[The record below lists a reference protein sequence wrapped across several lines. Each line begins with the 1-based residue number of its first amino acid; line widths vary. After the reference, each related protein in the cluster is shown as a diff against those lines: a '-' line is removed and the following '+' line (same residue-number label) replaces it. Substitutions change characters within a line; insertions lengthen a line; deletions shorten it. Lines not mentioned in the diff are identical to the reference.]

1 MTLADETVAM
11 VATVVSS
18 GGANLAQERA
28 IGHPV
33 DRPLK
38 VAAGPG
44 TGKTYL
50 LAERYLRLL
59 SAEGLAPHQ
68 ILALTFTNRAAGE
81 MRERIARHGLLSGT
95 LTSTLDLSEAWI
107 GTFHGTC
114 LRLLQ
119 EQPLATGLTRGLAA
133 IDGVERQRLRA
144 DIRERLLDGALGD
157 EGWQPDDALLLEL
170 ADDGFWRGAWA
181 TVDRLQDLLVAP
193 EEFLIE
199 ATARATR
206 PRAEAETWASA
217 QASTASKT
225 SRSRDKAQA
234 AAANASADYALLPGL
249 AAIVATV
256 YRAYRDELHRRGLLD
271 FPGQIMAAYR
281 LLTAHPAV
289 AARYKAQ
296 FRHILV
302 DEVQDTSGAQMRLV
316 AALAAPD
323 LSNVTV
329 IGDGKQSIYG
339 WRGARPENL
348 ARFRPAEHGGAEIVL
363 GRNYRSY
370 QEIVDVA
377 AHALVPLVASGR
389 VAAAELELIAA
400 RGSAGQPVVTLA
412 SPADPDEDGDDGAAD
427 VAGGALS
434 LDEGRRREA
443 AYIAARVRALL
454 ADGQRGE
461 DIVILLRSVARADVY
476 EQALREA
483 GVPTLLGGGQG
494 FFARPEVRDAL
505 ALLRAAVDPLD
516 DVALVR
522 VMQGPLCGLS
532 DVAVAAVARH
542 AAYGRLYQGLARAET
557 LPFSVPARDE
567 TVRRAQSLVA
577 LLGRIG
583 RQLEALPLPELL
595 QEMLQESGYLD
606 YVRTRPEANRARA
619 LANLERLRRA
629 ADTYAALHPLDTAAA
644 FARQL
649 SYSLEEGLD
658 EAEESVD
665 AGPDVVRLMTV
676 HQAKGLEFPVVIVAD
691 ARPRAYRLDGA
702 ANVAYDEDEGFL
714 LLKRHDPTTLETR
727 DAADVEGYKERERAR
742 TLEEER
748 YVWYVALTRAEQ
760 RLILTTPRPL
770 GKKLRAG
777 EQWPL
782 QELYAVL
789 TAGAPPPR
797 LVDAARIE
805 MFGPPRADETA
816 ATDLVSPQEIE
827 QALDRVRAAATIAVQ
842 EETPADSDLP
852 ASPVTLSYEALRAYR
867 ACPRRY
873 QLGHVL
879 GLPPVPPALRPRLP
893 AGEVSDYD
901 PAILSKAVQQ
911 ALRNPHPGNPH
922 PQPLSRARERGA
934 QNEVLLAAFIEA
946 CRAQGVAEDELE
958 QLYLPHGRR
967 LLDLYLQHAVGAGQ
981 AQRVYAELAV
991 RQLMRDGPIPV
1002 YLVGQIDAVDLD
1014 ADGWRL
1020 IDYGTP
1026 SPPTP
1031 WLTGPPIPSRGIA
1044 GPTRLSR
1051 DAGEGEQNK
1060 RIHTGG
1066 EDQSHVPYSL
1076 LQREEDVL
1084 LSPEVVKATEATGV
1098 PPSPAHGRG
1107 VGGEGC
1113 PAAGHQ
1119 VGGDKLPSPA
1129 HGRGVGG
1136 EGSPNDTDVALEV
1149 RLYKAAWQAGTGA
1162 ALDGAV
1168 TDRDRDPRLYIY
1180 EAEQGALREV
1190 AGDPDTLRAAVNLLC
1205 DVAAKVSAGDF
1216 AVPPGYD
1223 PPCATCAFGGPYG
1236 LCPDRRNRTS
1246 SSTPAD
1252 TTQRDRALAGEVYGA
1267 RRYDHG
1273 AAPGQFPMLGPNAL
1287 GEEQGLIP
1295 DAAGE
1300 TALMPAA
1307 PPCFLCGPE
1316 PEERCARAHLTGT
1329 LRDVRVGHGGN
1340 VRALLVEDGREVGLE
1355 LAPPWQALGTVLQE
1369 VLATGTP
1376 VRLAARHLLP
1386 GAPGQRPSY
1395 RAAERSLVV
1404 LDPDTLIDVT
1414 AVATADYCGRRA
1426 LVEDLSRRGG
1436 STSMAHGSRVHA
1448 AFARGLLRGDVSLGL
1463 DADGRAGKSD
1473 IVLDEYAEAVE
1484 QLRRVADWLR
1494 EHAIAGRVRT
1504 EALLLSPGLG
1514 LRGRAD
1520 AVIDLDGSPTV
1531 LDLKTGSSGGP
1542 DPRREHAVQLAA
1554 YDLLLR
1560 ERGHAPAANWL
1571 LYAGNAAGDVGRRV
1585 PVGRDDHAR
1594 VVRLRNELAAIA
1606 LLGRAPLSPYRAR
1619 CLGCRV
1625 IKECRTLSFLNGERE
1640 YALGQGEEEVRSRLS
1655 DADARFYRHYS
1666 ALLRLEGRAAA
1677 SSVGALWRL
1686 SVEERV
1692 ARGLAVLVDGA
1703 PRTVT
1708 DDDGGGEVWRFGV
1721 EHHSDLRES
1730 DTVLLSDG
1738 DPIAGEATS
1747 GVIERAGAGELVVRA
1762 QGQGAVGVQPR
1773 LVDRYSADVGTTRG
1787 LRTLWA
1793 WLSRPERLRRL
1804 VDGGMAPRFEAVV
1817 EPMIE
1822 GANEG
1827 QRRVIGLIGTARD
1840 YVLVQ
1845 GPPGAGKTRTIAQAV
1860 RLLRSEGKRV
1870 LLASFTNRAVD
1881 AMLDALHDDDQRDA
1895 VRLGSTGATAAHLH
1909 HLLLDGRARA
1919 AGIVDREGRLA
1930 LLEGAGLVAATVAT
1944 LAGAA
1949 YDDQSFDT
1957 VIVDEASQ
1965 LTVPDALAALRLA
1978 GRFVLVGDDKQ
1989 LPPVVQSKAAAEIE
2003 QGLSA
2008 TLFSLLGERLS
2019 ASGLEGRV
2027 LLSAQYR
2034 MNEEI
2039 CRFPSDEWYGGLL
2052 HPGNEGVAHGRLSL
2066 RPASVP
2072 LRWRDVLDPARP
2084 AVFVP
2089 VAPGPAKDRS
2099 GGPTEGP
2106 TGSAGV
2112 PPVPV
2117 SARAREK
2124 LAADVSPG
2132 TAAVPAAHR
2141 RGTPV
2146 RVRQT
2151 ARPHTWPR
2159 GPRRSQWVT
2168 GVRGEQCTDPAV
2180 SGGAGVPPVPVS
2192 GGAGVPP
2199 VPASDRGQ
2207 ESSAA
2212 NATRPQDNVLQALPV
2227 TPPSNADN
2235 TARTSTAEARM
2246 VRDLCAA
2253 LVAGGVD
2260 AGEIGVIAP
2269 YRAQV
2274 ALIRGLLREGGLHGI
2289 VTDTVDRFQ
2298 GSERSVIL
2306 LSLVGGSGG
2315 VSHLLRDER
2324 RLNVALT
2331 RARHKLIL
2339 LGHAPDLRA
2348 DPLYA
2353 RLLDATVMVEPL

>member
-1 MTLADETVAM
+1 MILSDASVSATL
-11 VATVVSS
+11 S
-18 GGANLAQERA
+18 GSANLAQERA
-28 IGHPV
+28 ISHPV

-59 SAEGLAPHQ
+59 SAEELAPHQ

-95 LTSTLDLSEAWI
+95 ISSTLDLSEAWI

-119 EQPLATGLTRGLAA
+119 EQPLAAGLTRGLVA

-144 DIRERLLDGALGD
+144 DIRARLLDGRLGD
-157 EGWQPDDALLLEL
+157 KGWQGDDALLLEL

-199 ATARATR
+199 TTTRAVR
-206 PRAEAETWASA
+206 LRAEAETRSSA
-217 QASTASKT
+217 PAAARTARSK
-225 SRSRDKAQA
+225 DKAQA
-234 AAANASADYALLPGL
+234 AAANAVADYALLPGL
-249 AAIVATV
+249 AAVVATV

-271 FPGQIMAAYR
+271 FPGQIMAAYQ

-289 AARYKAQ
+289 AARYRAQ

-348 ARFRPAEHGGAEIVL
+348 AGFRPAEHGGAEIVL

-377 AHALVPLVASGR
+377 AHALAPLVAPGR
-389 VAAAELELIAA
+389 VAAAELELAAA

-412 SPADPDEDGDDGAAD
+412 GPTEVGGDSAVEDKGAS
-427 VAGGALS
+427 LS
-434 LDEGRRREA
+434 LDEGRRWEA
-443 AYIAARVRALL
+443 AYIAARVRALQD
-454 ADGQRGE
+454 DGQRGE

-476 EQALREA
+476 EEALRGA

-532 DVAVAAVARH
+532 DAAVAAVARH
-542 AAYGRLYQGLARAET
+542 AAYGRLYGGLTRAET

-567 TVRRAQSLVA
+567 TVRRALSLVA
-577 LLGRIG
+577 MLGRIG
-583 RQLEALPLPELL
+583 RRLEGLPLPELL
-595 QEMLQESGYLD
+595 QDMLQESGYTD
-606 YVRTRPEANRARA
+606 YVRTRPEADRARA

-644 FARQL
+644 FAREL

-658 EAEESVD
+658 EAEESVE

-702 ANVAYDEDEGFL
+702 ASVAYDEDEGFL
-714 LLKRHDPTTLETR
+714 LLKRRDPATLETR

-748 YVWYVALTRAEQ
+748 YVWYVALTRAER
-760 RLILTTPRPL
+760 RLILTTPRLL
-770 GKKLRAG
+770 GKKLRSG

-782 QELYAVL
+782 QELYAAL
-789 TAGAPPPR
+789 TMGAASQ
-797 LVDAARIE
+797 LVNAVCVE
-805 MFGPPRADETA
+805 TFGPPRADETA
-816 ATDLVSPQEIE
+816 AVEPVSTQEIE

-842 EETPADSDLP
+842 EEMPVGRDLP
-852 ASPVTLSYEALRAYR
+852 SGPVTLSYEALRAYR

-879 GLPPVPPALRPRLP
+879 GLPPVPPALQPRPP
-893 AGEVSDYD
+893 AGDTPDYD

-911 ALRNPHPGNPH
+911 AIRGPHL
-922 PQPLSRARERGA
+922 QPLSHARERGA
-934 QNEVLLAAFIEA
+934 GGETLLAAFVEA
-946 CRAQGVAEDELE
+946 CRARGVAGDEIE
-958 QLYLPHGRR
+958 RLYLPHGRR

-981 AQRVYAELAV
+981 VQRVYAELAV

-1002 YLVGQIDAVDLD
+1002 YLVGQIDRVELD

-1020 IDYGTP
+1020 IDYAMP
-1026 SPPTP
+1026 SPLLHERPATARLDRDRP
-1031 WLTGPPIPSRGIA
+1031 RPGWTGTGAAGQSQARPIKSEGQAQPIE
-1044 GPTRLSR
+1044 
-1051 DAGEGEQNK
+1051 GEGQAQPIE
-1060 RIHTGG
+1060 
-1066 EDQSHVPYSL
+1066 
-1076 LQREEDVL
+1076 
-1084 LSPEVVKATEATGV
+1084 
-1098 PPSPAHGRG
+1098 
-1107 VGGEGC
+1107 
-1113 PAAGHQ
+1113 
-1119 VGGDKLPSPA
+1119 GGDFGDGGAPA
-1129 HGRGVGG
+1129 
-1136 EGSPNDTDVALEV
+1136 DAALEV

-1162 ALDGAV
+1162 ALDGAT
-1168 TDRDRDPRLYIY
+1168 TDRDRDPRLYVY

-1190 AGDPDTLRAAVNLLC
+1190 VGDPHTLQAAVNLLC
-1205 DVAAKVSAGDF
+1205 DVAAKVAVSDF

-1236 LCPDRRNRTS
+1236 LCPDRRNRAPA
-1246 SSTPAD
+1246 PAD
-1252 TTQRDRALAGEVYGA
+1252 TAERDRALAGEVYGA
-1267 RRYDHG
+1267 HRYDHG

-1287 GEEQGLIP
+1287 GQEQGPIP

-1300 TALMPAA
+1300 TALTPTAT
-1307 PPCFLCGPE
+1307 PCFLCGPE
-1316 PEERCARAHLTGT
+1316 PEDRCARGRLTGT
-1329 LRDVRVGHGGN
+1329 LRDVRVGQGGA
-1340 VRALLVEDGREVGLE
+1340 VRALLVEDGREVWLD

-1436 STSMAHGSRVHA
+1436 SAAMARGSSIHV

-1463 DADGRAGKSD
+1463 DADEGVREGD
-1473 IVLDEYAEAVE
+1473 DVLDEHDEAAG

-1494 EHAIAGRVRT
+1494 ERELPGRVRT

-1520 AVIDLDGSPTV
+1520 AVIDPDGSPTV

-1560 ERGHAPAANWL
+1560 ERGHAPAATWL

-1594 VVRLRNELAAIA
+1594 VAQLRNDLAAIA

-1655 DADARFYRHYS
+1655 DEDARFYRHYG
-1666 ALLRLEGRAAA
+1666 ALLRLEGRASAA
-1677 SSVGALWRL
+1677 SVGALWRL
-1686 SVEERV
+1686 SPEERV
-1692 ARGLAVLVDGA
+1692 ARGLAVVVDGV

-1708 DDDGGGEVWRFGV
+1708 ADDDSGGEVWRFGV
-1721 EHHSDLRES
+1721 EHRSDLREG

-1747 GVIERAGAGELVVRA
+1747 GVVERAGAGELVARA
-1762 QGQGAVGVQPR
+1762 QGQGAVGVEPR
-1773 LVDRYSADVGTTRG
+1773 LVDRYNADVSMARG

-1793 WLSRPERLRRL
+1793 WLSRPERLRRM
-1804 VDGGMAPRFEAVV
+1804 VDGSRLPRFEAVAV
-1817 EPMIE
+1817 PAIPD
-1822 GANEG
+1822 ANEG
-1827 QRRVIGLIGTARD
+1827 QRRAIGLIGAARD
-1840 YVLVQ
+1840 YALVQ

-1860 RLLRSEGKRV
+1860 RLLRAEGKRV

-1881 AMLDALHDDDQRDA
+1881 AMLNALHDDDRREA
-1895 VRLGSTGATAAHLH
+1895 VRLGSASATAGHLQ
-1909 HLLLDGRARA
+1909 HLLLDGRARR
-1919 AGIVDREGRLA
+1919 AGVMDRDGRLA

-1965 LTVPDALAALRLA
+1965 LTIPDALAALRLA

-2003 QGLSA
+2003 HGLST

-2019 ASGLEGRV
+2019 ASGGEGRV

-2034 MNEEI
+2034 MNGDI

-2052 HPGNEGVAHGRLSL
+2052 HAANEGVARGRLQL
-2066 RPASVP
+2066 EPAGVP
-2072 LRWRDVLDPARP
+2072 ARWRDMLDPARP

-2089 VAPGPAKDRS
+2089 VEP
-2099 GGPTEGP
+2099 
-2106 TGSAGV
+2106 GSARDRPGV
-2112 PPVPV
+2112 SPVL
-2117 SARAREK
+2117 AFAGAREK
-2124 LAADVSPG
+2124 SVTGVSTG
-2132 TAAVPAAHR
+2132 
-2141 RGTPV
+2141 
-2146 RVRQT
+2146 
-2151 ARPHTWPR
+2151 
-2159 GPRRSQWVT
+2159 T
-2168 GVRGEQCTDPAV
+2168 GVRGGQCTDPAV
-2180 SGGAGVPPVPVS
+2180 SGGAGVSPVPVS
-2192 GGAGVPP
+2192 GGAGVSP
-2199 VPASDRGQ
+2199 VPAFDRGQ
-2207 ESSAA
+2207 ASSATSA
-2212 NATRPQDNVLQALPV
+2212 APPQDNLSSALPL
-2227 TPPSNADN
+2227 PIPLPSDGDGGV
-2235 TARTSTAEARM
+2235 ARTSMAEARV
-2246 VRDLCAA
+2246 VRELCAA
-2253 LVAGGVD
+2253 LLAGGVD

-2274 ALIRGLLREGGLHGI
+2274 ALIRGLLREDGLQGI

-2315 VSHLLRDER
+2315 VGHLLRDER

-2353 RLLDATVMVEPL
+2353 RLLDAMTMVEPL

>member
-1 MTLADETVAM
+1 MILPDASAP
-11 VATVVSS
+11 ATPS
-18 GGANLAQERA
+18 GDTNVAQERA
-28 IGHPV
+28 IAHPV

-81 MRERIARHGLLSGT
+81 MRERIARHGLLSGAIS
-95 LTSTLDLSEAWI
+95 STLDLSEAWI

-119 EQPLATGLTRGLAA
+119 EQPLAAGLTRGPAA

-144 DIRERLLDGALGD
+144 DIRARLLDGELGV

-170 ADDGFWRGAWA
+170 ADDAFWRGAWA

-193 EEFLIE
+193 EEFLVE
-199 ATARATR
+199 ASERATR
-206 PRAEAETWASA
+206 LRAEAETRASA
-217 QASTASKT
+217 PAASKT
-225 SRSRDKAQA
+225 ARGKDKAQA
-234 AAANASADYALLPGL
+234 AAASAVADYALLPDL
-249 AAIVATV
+249 AAVVATV

-289 AARYKAQ
+289 AAHYRAQ

-316 AALAAPD
+316 AALATPD

-348 ARFRPAEHGGAEIVL
+348 ARFHPAEHGGADIVL

-377 AHALVPLVASGR
+377 AHALAPLVASGR
-389 VAAAELELIAA
+389 VAAAELELAA
-400 RGSAGQPVVTLA
+400 ERGAAGQPVVTLA
-412 SPADPDEDGDDGAAD
+412 SPADPTEDGGDGDGDAGD
-427 VAGGALS
+427 AGGALS
-434 LDEGRRREA
+434 LDEGRRWEA

-454 ADGQRGE
+454 DDGQRGE
-461 DIVILLRSVARADVY
+461 DIVLLLRSVARADVY
-476 EQALREA
+476 EEALRGV

-516 DVALVR
+516 DIALVR
-522 VMQGPLCGLS
+522 MMQGPLCGLS
-532 DVAVAAVARH
+532 DAAVAALARH

-567 TVRRAQSLVA
+567 TVRRALSLVA
-577 LLGRIG
+577 LLERIG
-583 RQLEALPLPELL
+583 RRLEGLPLPELL
-595 QEMLQESGYLD
+595 QDMLQESGYAD
-606 YVRTRPEANRARA
+606 YVRTRPEADRARA

-629 ADTYAALHPLDTAAA
+629 ADTYATAHPLDTAAA
-644 FARQL
+644 FAREL

-702 ANVAYDEDEGFL
+702 ASVAYDEDEGFL
-714 LLKRHDPTTLETR
+714 LLKRHDVATLETR

-782 QELYAVL
+782 QELYTAL
-789 TAGAPPPR
+789 TEGAPPR
-797 LVDAARIE
+797 QLADAARIE
-805 MFGPPRADETA
+805 TFGPPRADETT
-816 ATDLVSPQEIE
+816 ATDLVSAQEIE

-842 EETPADSDLP
+842 EGTPAGKNLP
-852 ASPVTLSYEALRAYR
+852 AGPVTLSYEALRAYR

-879 GLPPVPPALRPRLP
+879 GLPPVPPALRPRP
-893 AGEVSDYD
+893 PVGDTSDYD

-911 ALRNPHPGNPH
+911 AIRNPH

-934 QNEVLLAAFIEA
+934 ENEWLLAAFVEA
-946 CRAQGVAEDELE
+946 CRVQGVAEDELE
-958 QLYLPHGRR
+958 QSYLPHGRR
-967 LLDLYLQHAVGAGQ
+967 LLDLYLAHAIGAGQ
-981 AQRVYAELAV
+981 VQRVYAELAV

-1002 YLVGQIDAVDLD
+1002 YLVGQIDRVELD

-1020 IDYGTP
+1020 IDYQ
-1026 SPPTP
+1026 
-1031 WLTGPPIPSRGIA
+1031 
-1044 GPTRLSR
+1044 
-1051 DAGEGEQNK
+1051 D
-1060 RIHTGG
+1060 
-1066 EDQSHVPYSL
+1066 
-1076 LQREEDVL
+1076 
-1084 LSPEVVKATEATGV
+1084 V

-1107 VGGEGC
+1107 AGGEG
-1113 PAAGHQ
+1113 P
-1119 VGGDKLPSPA
+1119 
-1129 HGRGVGG
+1129 GG
-1136 EGSPNDTDVALEV
+1136 EGSPDDVALEV
-1149 RLYKAAWQAGTGA
+1149 RLYKAAWQAGAGV
-1162 ALDGAV
+1162 ALDGAM
-1168 TDRDRDPRLYIY
+1168 TDRDRDPRLYVY

-1190 AGDPDTLRAAVNLLC
+1190 AGDRHTLQAAVNLLC

-1236 LCPDRRNRTS
+1236 LCPDRRNRALA
-1246 SSTPAD
+1246 PAD
-1252 TTQRDRALAGEVYGA
+1252 ATDRDRALAGEVYGA

-1287 GEEQGLIP
+1287 GEEQGPIP

-1300 TALMPAA
+1300 TALTPAA
-1307 PPCFLCGPE
+1307 TPCFLCGPE
-1316 PEERCARAHLTGT
+1316 PEARCARAHLRGI
-1329 LRDVRVGHGGN
+1329 LRDVRVGHGGA
-1340 VRALLVEDGREVGLE
+1340 VRALLVEDGREVWLE

-1369 VLATGTP
+1369 VRATGTP
-1376 VRLAARHLLP
+1376 VRLAAHHLLP
-1386 GAPGQRPSY
+1386 GTPGRRPSY

-1414 AVATADYCGRRA
+1414 AIATADYCGRRA
-1426 LVEDLSRRGG
+1426 LVEDLSRGG
-1436 STSMAHGSRVHA
+1436 GNTAMARGSRVHA
-1448 AFARGLLRGDVSLGL
+1448 AFARGLLRGDPSLGL
-1463 DADGRAGKSD
+1463 DAIGGDGESD
-1473 IVLDEYAEAVE
+1473 NILDERDEAAE

-1494 EHAIAGRVRT
+1494 EHELPGRVRT

-1520 AVIDLDGSPTV
+1520 AVIDPDGSPTV

-1606 LLGRAPLSPYRAR
+1606 LLGQAPLSPYRAR

-1640 YALGQGEEEVRSRLS
+1640 YALGHGEEEVRSRLS
-1655 DADARFYRHYS
+1655 DADARFYCHYS

-1677 SSVGALWRL
+1677 SVGALWRL
-1686 SVEERV
+1686 SVEVRV
-1692 ARGLAVLVDGA
+1692 ARGLAVSVAGM

-1708 DDDGGGEVWRFGV
+1708 ADDGGGEVWRFGV
-1721 EHHSDLRES
+1721 EHRSDLREG

-1738 DPIAGEATS
+1738 DPIAGEATG
-1747 GVIERAGAGELVVRA
+1747 GVVERAGAGELVVRA
-1762 QGQGAVGVQPR
+1762 QGQGAIGVEPR
-1773 LVDRYSADVGTTRG
+1773 LVDRYSADVSTTRG

-1793 WLSRPERLRRL
+1793 WLGRPERLRRL
-1804 VDGGMAPRFEAVV
+1804 VDGTMAPRFETVV
-1817 EPMIE
+1817 ESAIS

-1827 QRRVIGLIGTARD
+1827 QRRAIGLIGAARD

-1860 RLLRSEGKRV
+1860 RSLRAEGKRV

-1881 AMLDALHDDDQRDA
+1881 AMLDALHHDDRREA
-1895 VRLGSTGATAAHLH
+1895 VRLGSAGATSAHLH

-1919 AGIVDREGRLA
+1919 AGVLDREGRSA

-2003 QGLSA
+2003 HGLST

-2019 ASGLEGRV
+2019 ASGGEGRV

-2034 MNEEI
+2034 MNEDI

-2052 HPGNEGVAHGRLSL
+2052 HAGNEGIAHGRLHL
-2066 RPASVP
+2066 EPASVP
-2072 LRWRDVLDPARP
+2072 ARWRDVLDPARP

-2089 VAPGPAKDRS
+2089 VTPGSAKDRS

-2112 PPVPV
+2112 SPVPV
-2117 SARAREK
+2117 SG
-2124 LAADVSPG
+2124 G
-2132 TAAVPAAHR
+2132 TSA
-2141 RGTPV
+2141 
-2146 RVRQT
+2146 
-2151 ARPHTWPR
+2151 
-2159 GPRRSQWVT
+2159 S
-2168 GVRGEQCTDPAV
+2168 
-2180 SGGAGVPPVPVS
+2180 SIPVS

-2199 VPASDRGQ
+2199 VPASDRRQ
-2207 ESSAA
+2207 ASSATS
-2212 NATRPQDNVLQALPV
+2212 ATPPQDNLLQALPV
-2227 TPPSNADN
+2227 EPPSDGESA
-2235 TARTSTAEARM
+2235 ARTSMAEAR
-2246 VRDLCAA
+2246 VVCELCAA
-2253 LVAGGVD
+2253 LQAGGVD

-2274 ALIRGLLREGGLHGI
+2274 ALIRGLLREDGLDGI
-2289 VTDTVDRFQ
+2289 VADTVDRFQ

-2315 VSHLLRDER
+2315 VGRLLRDER

-2339 LGHAPDLRA
+2339 LGHAPDPRG

-2353 RLLDATVMVEPL
+2353 RLLDAMTTVEPL